1 MSRDLYDKI
10 KEYNGAVK
18 ARFCM
23 PAHSGQ
29 AFLDGIY
36 SSAAFDW
43 TEVQGLDNLLYSD
56 GVIASCEK
64 RLAKRYGY
72 DNALMLTNGSTCGMQ
87 ISMAAAKSRQG
98 VAIAIGD
105 MHKSFYASAR
115 ILGVKIR
122 CCKDLQECEELSRQT
137 KISCVFVTSPNY
149 FGKLIPLKDI
159 KEFAV
164 KVGALLIVDEAHSAH
179 FPYSRLLPDNAS
191 KYADIALVS
200 MHKTLP
206 VYGGGALVLTNGS
219 NIYQECRIL
228 RADIHTTSPSYL
240 VMASMDYADD
250 YMANH
255 GEKEYAKVK
264 LAIDKFKANLKVG
277 KVEETDDFSRLVVKI
292 DGVDCN
298 KVSDRLAEQGVFA
311 EMAYGDMLVFIVT
324 PFNCDKLDLLA
335 NELANVSLE
344 KLDSDIDVDLGMQ
357 NVEKSG
363 DVVLLAP
370 DEAIGKVCA
379 VDVGIYP
386 PGVPVIKK
394 GDVINSKAV
403 DFIKKYSSRLFGL
416 ACGMVAV
423 IK

>member
-10 KEYNGAVK
+10 KEYNDAVK

-23 PAHSGQ
+23 PGHGGHA
-29 AFLDGIY
+29 LDGIY
-36 SSAAFDW
+36 SSAVFDW

-56 GVIASCEK
+56 GVIANCER
-64 RLAKRYGY
+64 RLARNYGY

-87 ISMAAAKSRQG
+87 IAMAVARSRQG
-98 VAIAIGD
+98 VVIAIGD

-122 CCKDLQECEELSRQT
+122 CCKDLPESEEISSQS

-149 FGKLIPLKDI
+149 FGKTAPLKDI
-159 KEFAV
+159 KDFAV
-164 KVGALLIVDEAHSAH
+164 KVGALLVVDEAHSAH
-179 FPYSRLLPDNAS
+179 FPYSTQLPDNAS

-206 VYGGGALVLTNGS
+206 VYGGGALVLTNG
-219 NIYQECRIL
+219 NDIYQECRLL

-250 YMANH
+250 YMARC
-255 GEKEYAKVK
+255 GQEEYAKVK

-277 KVEETDDFSRLVVKI
+277 KVEDADDFSRLVVKI
-292 DGVDCN
+292 DGVDCA

-311 EMAYGDMLVFIVT
+311 EMAYGDLLVFIVT

-335 NELANVSLE
+335 RELAKIPLE
-344 KLDSDIDVDLGMQ
+344 KLESDIDLDFGMQ
-357 NVEKSG
+357 SVEKSG

-394 GDVINSKAV
+394 GDVINQKAV

-416 ACGMVAV
+416 ACGTVAV